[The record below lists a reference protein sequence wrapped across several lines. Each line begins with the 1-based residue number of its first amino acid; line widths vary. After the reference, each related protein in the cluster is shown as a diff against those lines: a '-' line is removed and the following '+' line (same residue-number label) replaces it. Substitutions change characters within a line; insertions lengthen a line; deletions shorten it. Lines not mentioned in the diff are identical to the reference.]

1 MHFYLIT
8 PLLFLLLNNLASKLV
23 KKYTFEKFF
32 TYVIL
37 YFIFINIINLIYL
50 KSIYFF
56 VFLTFF
62 SVAILFLYSSLYRSV
77 SIKVMIYL
85 YFKKSAVNINN
96 FYKNEFSKKSF
107 DKRVKI
113 LIDNGFLIKKNQ
125 NFMLTIRGKKYLKM
139 FQIIHLIYKIKSSG

>member
-1 MHFYLIT
+1 MYFYLIT
-8 PLLFLLLNNLASKLV
+8 LLLFLIINNLVSKLV

-32 TYVIL
+32 TYIIL

-50 KSIYFF
+50 KSVYFF

-62 SVAILFLYSSLYRSV
+62 SVAILFLYAGLYRSV

-107 DKRVKI
+107 DKRIKI

-139 FQIIHLIYKIKSSG
+139 FQIILSIYKIKSSG

>member
-8 PLLFLLLNNLASKLV
+8 PLLFLILNNLVSKLV

-85 YFKKSAVNINN
+85 YFKKKAVNVNN

-107 DKRVKI
+107 DKRIKI

-139 FQIIHLIYKIKSSG
+139 FQIILSIYKIKSSG

>member
-8 PLLFLLLNNLASKLV
+8 PLLFLILNNLVSKLV

-37 YFIFINIINLIYL
+37 YFIFINMVNLIYL

-113 LIDNGFLIKKNQ
+113 LIDNGFLIKKNK

-139 FQIIHLIYKIKSSG
+139 FQIIHSIYKIKSSG

>member
-8 PLLFLLLNNLASKLV
+8 SLLFLLLNNLISKLV

-37 YFIFINIINLIYL
+37 YFIFINIINLIYI

-56 VFLTFF
+56 IFLTFF
-62 SVAILFLYSSLYRSV
+62 SVAILFLYGGLYRSV
-77 SIKVMIYL
+77 SVKVMIYL
-85 YFKKSAVNINN
+85 YFKKSAVNVNN

-125 NFMLTIRGKKYLKM
+125 NFMLTTRGKKYLKI
-139 FQIIHLIYKIKSSG
+139 FQIIHSIYKIKSSG

>member
-1 MHFYLIT
+1 MYFYLIT
-8 PLLFLLLNNLASKLV
+8 LLLFLIINNLVSKLV

-32 TYVIL
+32 TYIIL
-37 YFIFINIINLIYL
+37 YFIFINIINLIYI
-50 KSIYFF
+50 KSVYSF

-62 SVAILFLYSSLYRSV
+62 LVAILFLYSGLYRSV

-139 FQIIHLIYKIKSSG
+139 FQIILSIYKIKSSG